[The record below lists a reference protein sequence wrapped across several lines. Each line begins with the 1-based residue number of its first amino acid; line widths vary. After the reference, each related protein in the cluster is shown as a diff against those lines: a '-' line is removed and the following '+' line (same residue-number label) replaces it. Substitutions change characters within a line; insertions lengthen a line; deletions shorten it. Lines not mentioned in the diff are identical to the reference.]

1 MSKERG
7 APEIGKRLRAIRGEM
22 NQRSFASRL
31 DVSQQAISNY
41 EQGNIPDSWDFLRRL
56 SRDSS
61 VNLHWLLEGS
71 GVRDLRTGTTLA
83 GLSDNRSSDWC
94 RTFLDQAAFEET
106 DSLLLLLHVYFL
118 YLVTEPTD
126 AKAHLMSDLQR
137 LATAARAGSRRRD
150 ADAASWEATSQ
161 AFDALARDD
170 RGALID
176 AILRVGDGREGA
188 GGGRQALAQARQL
201 YLAVLSLARVQ
212 GWQADVLESA
222 RRIARS
228 YRKEARWNEAETF
241 YRIAIAT
248 FEEGHASPNGAALAT
263 AANGERSPFARTSNG
278 QPAAGAS
285 PRQVTSADARART
298 LLGYGHVA
306 REQGDIAL
314 ARTRYLSAL
323 RWALES
329 RESGM
334 RAEVYLDLAC
344 LSYREKDLKKAAEF
358 VTAGRAFAEQ
368 SGNARLMNQFDLA
381 AGLIL
386 RERGEF
392 DEAEVVL
399 RQLVPKTQSDRDVDT
414 FTLASLN
421 LAEVLADQG
430 RLDEAREMLTST
442 ASAAED
448 HGNPRNI
455 ALRMLLQARVAAAK
469 GEDAAV
475 SAWLLDCIRYSRNQG
490 LNAEFEKAAAFW
502 TSRQGIGAPS
512 VARVS

>member
-1 MSKERG
+1 MSKELG

-22 NQRSFASRL
+22 NQRGFASRL

-41 EQGNIPDSWDFLRRL
+41 EQGNVPDSWDFLRRL

-61 VNLHWLLEGS
+61 VNLHWLLEGA

-83 GLSDNRSSDWC
+83 GLSDNRPADWS
-94 RTFLDQAAFEET
+94 RVFLEQVAFEET
-106 DSLLLLLHVYFL
+106 DTLELLLHVYFL

-126 AKAHLMSDLQR
+126 VKAHLMGDLQK
-137 LATAARAGSRRRD
+137 LVSAARASSKWRD
-150 ADAASWEATSQ
+150 APVEERDLSSTAY
-161 AFDALARDD
+161 DALARDD

-176 AILRVGDGREGA
+176 ALLRVGEWREGSE
-188 GGGRQALAQARQL
+188 RWKALARARQL
-201 YLAVLSLARVQ
+201 YLAVQSLARFQ
-212 GWQADVLESA
+212 GWPADVLESA

-228 YRKEARWNEAETF
+228 YRKEGRWSEAESF
-241 YRIAIAT
+241 YRIAIST
-248 FEEGHASPNGAALAT
+248 FEDGNAVLGEEPAT
-263 AANGERSPFARTSNG
+263 VGRSAEAVAPSRASNG
-278 QPAAGAS
+278 QSVPIGS
-285 PRQVTSADARART
+285 SSRHVIPADARART

-334 RAEVYLDLAC
+334 RAAVYLDLAC
-344 LSYREKDLKKAAEF
+344 LSYHEKDLKKAAEF
-358 VTAGRAFAEQ
+358 VTAGRTFAQ
-368 SGNARLMNQFDLA
+368 RAGNPRVINQFDLA
-381 AGLIL
+381 EALVL
-386 RERGEF
+386 RERGDF
-392 DEAEVVL
+392 DEAEVIL
-399 RQLVPKTQSDRDVDT
+399 RQLMPKTQADHDVNS

-430 RLDEAREMLTST
+430 RVEEAGELLTST
-442 ASAAED
+442 AAAAED
-448 HGNPRNI
+448 HGNPRNL
-455 ALRMLLQARVAAAK
+455 ALRMLLHARLAAAK
-469 GEDAAV
+469 GEETAV

-502 TSRQGIGAPS
+502 ASRQASAAQAVVRAI
-512 VARVS
+512 

>member
-22 NQRSFASRL
+22 NQRGFATRL
-31 DVSQQAISNY
+31 EVSQQAISNY

-83 GLSDNRSSDWC
+83 GLSDNRPSDWC

-150 ADAASWEATSQ
+150 ADAASWDLTSR

-176 AILRVGDGREGA
+176 AILRVGDGREGS
-188 GGGRQALAQARQL
+188 GGGRQALTQARQL

-228 YRKEARWNEAETF
+228 YRKEGRWNEAEAF

-248 FEEGHASPNGAALAT
+248 FEESHASPNGLAVVT
-263 AANGERSPFARTSNG
+263 AADGERSTFARASNG
-278 QPAAGAS
+278 QPALGAPS
-285 PRQVTSADARART
+285 PRQVVSPDARART
-298 LLGYGHVA
+298 LLVYGHVA

-368 SGNARLMNQFDLA
+368 SGDARLINQFGLA
-381 AGLIL
+381 DGLIL

-392 DEAEVVL
+392 EPGHWWWL
-399 RQLVPKTQSDRDVDT
+399 K
-414 FTLASLN
+414 
-421 LAEVLADQG
+421 
-430 RLDEAREMLTST
+430 
-442 ASAAED
+442 
-448 HGNPRNI
+448 
-455 ALRMLLQARVAAAK
+455 
-469 GEDAAV
+469 V
-475 SAWLLDCIRYSRNQG
+475 SSS
-490 LNAEFEKAAAFW
+490 F
-502 TSRQGIGAPS
+502 
-512 VARVS
+512 